1 MGSSDVPSSRVVSVC
16 ILYFKLALTE
26 CVGIVF
32 SVFMCSTGV
41 NNYSKFVLAPVG
53 TSLVWNSNKGRER
66 AFMGR
71 DFDSSTY
78 LVL

>member
-1 MGSSDVPSSRVVSVC
+1 
-16 ILYFKLALTE
+16 
-26 CVGIVF
+26 
-32 SVFMCSTGV
+32 MCSTGV

-78 LVL
+78 FVL